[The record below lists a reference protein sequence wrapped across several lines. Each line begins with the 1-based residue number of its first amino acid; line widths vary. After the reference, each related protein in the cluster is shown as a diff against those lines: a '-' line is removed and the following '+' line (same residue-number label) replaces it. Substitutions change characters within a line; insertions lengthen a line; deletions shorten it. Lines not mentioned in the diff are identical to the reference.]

1 MLQGTD
7 STGEKT
13 VNLHYGAWPKVGM
26 LWKEGIVSLDLI
38 ADYES
43 TSGAVKKLELNLL
56 NVPEVTGTA
65 LPEFTYSPEGV
76 VTATAT
82 RIETGDHVGDFAVTL
97 TGIGTGATEVTATYG
112 DYTARLMVT
121 VTADL
126 KVNLGAESV
135 ELNVGNEK
143 TVQLKAVDK
152 KNQAHTATWTVTSDD
167 PAVAE
172 VTEPVGD
179 EITVTGV
186 AAGETQLRITATCK
200 VGGKDYTATAILPV
214 SVKGTSGGG

>member
-1 MLQGTD
+1 MLRGTD
-7 STGEKT
+7 STGAKE

-26 LWKEGIVSLDLI
+26 LWNEGIVSLDLI
-38 ADYES
+38 ADYVPS
-43 TSGAVKKLELNLL
+43 SGATKELELNLI
-56 NVPEVTGTA
+56 NVPEGTGTKT
-65 LPEFTYSPEGV
+65 LEFTYSPEGV
-76 VTATAT
+76 VTAKAT
-82 RIETGDHVGDFAVTL
+82 KNETGDFAVTL
-97 TGIGTGATEVTATYG
+97 KGEGTGAAEVIAKYG

-135 ELNVGNEK
+135 ELKPEDTAN
-143 TVQLKAVDK
+143 VQLKAVDK

-214 SVKGTSGGG
+214 TVKEISGGG